1 MLMSFFLPFAVVKPL
16 IVDGSAKTHKLSLAY
31 DPFSLSKLEPPLVLQ
46 EFVNHGMLLWLLIS
60 FCLLVKPVFDTA
72 LCSCLIAGG
81 VLFKVYIVGETIRV
95 VRRFSLPDVDERELL
110 NNAGVF
116 RFPRVSCAAASA
128 EDADLDPGV
137 AGKVNK
143 NFLQHLAFSSVCRHS
158 LSGTVLTLVNV
169 VFLVLCLVLTPA
181 TLIF

>member
-1 MLMSFFLPFAVVKPL
+1 MQGSHLLLLFMLWGFKLMYFFVPFAVVKPL
-16 IVDGSAKTHKLSLAY
+16 VVDGSAKSHELSLAF
-31 DPFSLSKLEPPLVLQ
+31 DPLSFSKLEPPLVLQ

-60 FCLLVKPVFDTA
+60 FCQFVKLVFDTP

-110 NNAGVF
+110 NNVGVF
-116 RFPRVSCAAASA
+116 QFPRVSCAAASA

-143 NFLQHLAFSSVCRHS
+143 NFLQLYF
-158 LSGTVLTLVNV
+158 
-169 VFLVLCLVLTPA
+169 
-181 TLIF
+181 